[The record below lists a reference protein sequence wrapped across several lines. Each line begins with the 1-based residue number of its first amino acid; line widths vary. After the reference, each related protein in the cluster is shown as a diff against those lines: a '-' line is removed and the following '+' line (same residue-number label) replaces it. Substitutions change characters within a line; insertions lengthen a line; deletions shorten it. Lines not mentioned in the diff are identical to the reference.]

1 MAVTYTWDVDTLET
15 KTEGSRSDVVVQ
27 TRWTKTGTDS
37 SDNLTG
43 KFNGA
48 TPFTA
53 ADVADADFV
62 DYASLT
68 KAKVLEWIQA
78 VVINSYEEHV
88 NEQIAKDIEKNRN
101 PQTEQV
107 APWVTPSPPPG

>member
-1 MAVTYTWDVDTLET
+1 MAITYTWDVVDLET
-15 KTEGSRSDVVVQ
+15 KTEGSYSNVVVQ
-27 TRWTKTGTDS
+27 TRWSKTGTDD
-37 SDNLTG
+37 SDDITG
-43 KFNGA
+43 AFQGS
-48 TPFTA
+48 TPFSA
-53 ADVADADFV
+53 ADVPEGDFIAF
-62 DYASLT
+62 ASLT

-78 VVINSYEEHV
+78 VVVEGYEEHV

>member
-1 MAVTYTWDVDTLET
+1 MAITYTWDVDTLET

-37 SDNLTG
+37 SDSTTG
-43 KFNGA
+43 KFSGA

-53 ADVADADFV
+53 TDVADGDFV
-62 DYASLT
+62 AYASLT

-78 VVINSYEEHV
+78 QVVNSYEEHV
-88 NEQIAKDIEKNRN
+88 NAQIAKEIEGKQN
-101 PQTEQV
+101 PQAEKDM
-107 APWVTPSPPPG
+107 PWA